1 MKDAEFH
8 HSFTY
13 KVSSAEIDLE
23 IQNNEVSEVN
33 FIPIKNLKDIIANN
47 TTGYLVFSDMKGYYT
62 KMISI
67 IEKEITEN

>member
-1 MKDAEFH
+1 M
-8 HSFTY
+8 
-13 KVSSAEIDLE
+13 
-23 IQNNEVSEVN
+23 N

-47 TTGYLVFSDMKGYYT
+47 TPGYLVFNDMKGYYT